1 MDLRQ
6 VGLTYERQSGKDPSG
21 VYYQSDVLQ
30 ILPFL
35 IQAYRARV
43 QCIYLDPPFATGK
56 RFSIRVKVGEKD
68 WKSGRGSFEQL
79 VYTDRQP
86 IEDYLSMMRQ
96 VLQGCRELLSDSGLL
111 YLHIDYRM
119 NARLRL
125 MLDEIFGEKN
135 LLNEIVWA
143 YQTGGR
149 AKHFFSRKHDTILLY
164 RKTRNYYFDIKSV
177 AYVKTTGR
185 NNHMKRHVDPD
196 GRIYRSIRSGGKVY
210 TYYEDDPV
218 YPTDVWDDVSHLQQ
232 KDPQRTGYD
241 TQKPVALL
249 DRIICSSSRPGDLVM
264 DLFAGSGTT
273 LVSAGKQNRR
283 FVGVDCSPYS
293 FHVVRSRLKE
303 WNVDYYAPPCI
314 GNPALRVRGFTGIG
328 YYEVEL
334 LEYALESGLGPR
346 VFSGM
351 DALDNWSVGYFRD
364 GAFEP
369 LASAWRSRSTPNIE
383 THLRL
388 PVFTGT
394 PMIRVADVLGRY
406 FFYELNK
413 DGFEI

>member
-1 MDLRQ
+1 
-6 VGLTYERQSGKDPSG
+6 
-21 VYYQSDVLQ
+21 
-30 ILPFL
+30 
-35 IQAYRARV
+35 
-43 QCIYLDPPFATGK
+43 
-56 RFSIRVKVGEKD
+56 
-68 WKSGRGSFEQL
+68 
-79 VYTDRQP
+79 
-86 IEDYLSMMRQ
+86 
-96 VLQGCRELLSDSGLL
+96 
-111 YLHIDYRM
+111 
-119 NARLRL
+119 
-125 MLDEIFGEKN
+125 
-135 LLNEIVWA
+135 
-143 YQTGGR
+143 
-149 AKHFFSRKHDTILLY
+149 
-164 RKTRNYYFDIKSV
+164 
-177 AYVKTTGR
+177 
-185 NNHMKRHVDPD
+185 
-196 GRIYRSIRSGGKVY
+196 
-210 TYYEDDPV
+210 
-218 YPTDVWDDVSHLQQ
+218 
-232 KDPQRTGYD
+232 
-241 TQKPVALL
+241 
-249 DRIICSSSRPGDLVM
+249 M

-369 LASAWRSRSTPNIE
+369 FASAWRSRSTPNIE